1 MFTALKY
8 SLFKFWLKLLK
19 QFVTYD
25 NIYTN
30 QLKLKVKISKVIVEG
45 NVEKQL
51 KFAICDVTLWRNGVL
66 LKSFNGTNFSWIF
79 NVGFSFFSS
88 KASTVFPQRALLRNP
103 LPITSKLA
111 ASNGKWAVSPA
122 CLTKWDEWS
131 QPLWSFTCLYN
142 LLAHSQ
148 T

>member
-45 NVEKQL
+45 NAEKQL
-51 KFAICDVTLWRNGVL
+51 KFAICDVTL
-66 LKSFNGTNFSWIF
+66 
-79 NVGFSFFSS
+79 
-88 KASTVFPQRALLRNP
+88 
-103 LPITSKLA
+103 
-111 ASNGKWAVSPA
+111 
-122 CLTKWDEWS
+122 
-131 QPLWSFTCLYN
+131 
-142 LLAHSQ
+142 
-148 T
+148 